1 MVQEFKCP
9 NCGGSVEF
17 DWSSQNMKCPYCD
30 TEFDT
35 EGLKEAKAEEERSSS
50 DRASFEKSGKM
61 WQEEG
66 VRHYICP
73 SCGGEIIAENTEAAL
88 SCPWCGNPVVL
99 KEQFEGEL
107 RPDLVIPFKKGK

>member
-50 DRASFEKSGKM
+50 DRASFEKSGRM

-66 VRHYICP
+66 GRGYICD
-73 SCGGEIIAENTEAAL
+73 SCGGELMAENT
-88 SCPWCGNPVVL
+88 
-99 KEQFEGEL
+99 
-107 RPDLVIPFKKGK
+107 